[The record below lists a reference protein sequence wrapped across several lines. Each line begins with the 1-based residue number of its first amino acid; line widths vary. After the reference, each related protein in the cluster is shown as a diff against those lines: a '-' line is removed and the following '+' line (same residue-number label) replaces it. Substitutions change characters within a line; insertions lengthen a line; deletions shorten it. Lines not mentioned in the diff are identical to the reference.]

1 MPTTIPVRP
10 LLVTLCAALAVLVA
24 GGASASRG
32 AFDPALSLDGSRL
45 SLRGSGTAYY
55 ARIFRVYDAALYA
68 PAGAPLSEVVA
79 GHAPRCLLLEYRRE
93 VASNLIVT
101 AAMTVLRRQEVAL
114 PALQERL
121 DRLHAAYR
129 DVGEGDRYMLCH
141 APGRATRLLLNGQE
155 LTRVDGDDFA
165 AAYFGI
171 WLRDGAISE
180 ELRATLL
187 GGASAPAT

>member
-1 MPTTIPVRP
+1 MPTPANARP
-10 LLVTLCAALAVLVA
+10 LLLAFCATLALLLA

-45 SLRGSGTAYY
+45 ALRGSGTAYY

-68 PAGAPLSEVVA
+68 PAGVPLSEVAA

-93 VASNLIVT
+93 VTRDLIVT
-101 AAMTVLRRQEVAL
+101 AAVTVLTRQGVSL

-129 DVGEGDRYMLCH
+129 DVGEGDRYALCH

-155 LTRVDGDDFA
+155 LIRVDGDDFA

-171 WLRDGAISE
+171 WLRGGAISE

-187 GGASAPAT
+187 GDAATPAS

>member
-1 MPTTIPVRP
+1 MRTSTIARP
-10 LLVTLCAALAVLVA
+10 LLLALSATLALLVA
-24 GGASASRG
+24 GVASASRG
-32 AFDPALSLDGSRL
+32 VFDGALSLDGSRL
-45 SLRGSGTAYY
+45 TLRGSGTAYY

-93 VASNLIVT
+93 VTRDLIVT
-101 AAMTVLRRQEVAL
+101 AATTVLSRQGAAL

-121 DRLHAAYR
+121 DRLHSAYR
-129 DVGEGDRYMLCH
+129 DVGEGDRYILCH

-155 LTRVDGDDFA
+155 LTRIDGDDFA
-165 AAYFGI
+165 AVYFGI
-171 WLRDGAISE
+171 WLREGAISE

-187 GGASAPAT
+187 GDVAAPAT